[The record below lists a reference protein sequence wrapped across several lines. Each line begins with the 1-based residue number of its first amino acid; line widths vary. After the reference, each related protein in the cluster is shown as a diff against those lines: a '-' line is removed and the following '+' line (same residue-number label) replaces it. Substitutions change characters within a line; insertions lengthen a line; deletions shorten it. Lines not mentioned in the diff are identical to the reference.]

1 MDLLF
6 AEAGLVAKSTYA
18 RKLVQFLNEKTAD
31 RTVTVMSKGTSLRRY
46 AANNCD
52 SKVGGTRCVTGVC
65 MDGIVTA

>member
-46 AANNCD
+46 A
-52 SKVGGTRCVTGVC
+52 GEYL
-65 MDGIVTA
+65 